1 MRRADR
7 MGGMDV
13 YALLCPRFYFF
24 KIIRIC
30 RVKDNVSFLSAEVFI
45 SFTRHENRILNDLQF
60 VFYLPSER

>member
-30 RVKDNVSFLSAEVFI
+30 RVKDNVSFLSAEVFK
-45 SFTRHENRILNDLQF
+45 F